1 MGPIRQAIKG
11 NNSRHTAA
19 ATMRGVAQKRLR
31 RVSLYLL
38 CTGKCLARVSHFRK
52 AQSCDD
58 WSRTRTRTTTI
69 ASGIYDGQLKV
80 TNYQ

>member
-19 ATMRGVAQKRLR
+19 TMRGVAQKRLR
-31 RVSLYLL
+31 RVSLSLL
-38 CTGKCLARVSHFRK
+38 CIGKYLARVSHFRK